1 MVIVKPVERWKRKGI
16 KHALTSYLDGE
27 KNLNWTIGE
36 IKYFYVGKE
45 TLKKIFDELKDYGD
59 KSRFQAVMQEC
70 ERQGLS

>member
-45 TLKKIFDELKDYGD
+45 TLKKIFDG
-59 KSRFQAVMQEC
+59 
-70 ERQGLS
+70 